1 MSTPQWFSNPYSE
14 LTAQDKVEQVEY
26 ERIREEQESSD

>member
-14 LTAQDKVEQVEY
+14 LAAQDKEEKAEY
-26 ERIREEQESSD
+26 ERIREEQESSN